1 MSHNKILLVAIVVVS
16 VLALF
21 CMLTY
26 NWMHTG
32 SLLASYIEPEI
43 LGYLAAAGIE
53 LSVVGLSITI
63 GTRKWHELETSGFYI
78 VLVLVVIVSFLA
90 NVSQGYYTRYGSHIT
105 TQTVTNMDWLQ
116 GIIGLAATGL
126 ISVITMT
133 MAEIIGQYIVQ
144 IVHQKKDAESKPETK
159 SQWCRETFKLM
170 PQASPTHVA
179 AVVGSHLGEDVS
191 VATASR
197 SR

>member
-1 MSHNKILLVAIVVVS
+1 MNHNKILLIAIVVVS

-32 SLLASYIEPEI
+32 SLLASYIQPEF

-63 GTRKWHELETSGFYI
+63 GTRKWHQLEAGGFYF

-90 NVSQGYYTRYGSHIT
+90 NVSQGYYTRYGDHIT
-105 TQTVTNMDWLQ
+105 AQTVTNMDWLQ
-116 GIIGLAATGL
+116 GLIGLAATGL

-144 IVHQKKDAESKPETK
+144 IAHQKESVGEPETK
-159 SQWCRETFKLM
+159 ADWCKRVYKLM
-170 PQASPTHVA
+170 PNASPTKVA
-179 AVVGSHLGEDVS
+179 ALVSSQIGEDVS
-191 VATASR
+191 IATASR
-197 SR
+197 AK